1 MENLKI
7 LIKNPYILTMNKKK
21 EEYKGNILIENDRLK
36 LISKDEIVEDVDKV
50 IEAEGLV
57 ALPGFIQPHIH
68 LCQTLFRGTADDMEL
83 MDWLKLRI
91 WPLEGAHDEESIYD
105 SANLGIAELIKGGT
119 TTIVDMETVHH
130 TSSAIKA
137 IEETGLRAI
146 TGKVMMDYGKGV
158 PPTLKETTRDSL
170 DESVK
175 LLKEW
180 HTRANGRIEY
190 AFCPRFVVSCTEELL
205 LEVSKLS
212 KEYGVKVHTHASENL
227 GEIGIV
233 ESDRGMRNISYLKKV
248 NLLNENLILAHCIW
262 LQEEEI
268 EELRVSKT
276 KVAHCPNSN
285 TKLSSGVAKVSEFLE
300 LGIDVGIAADG
311 APCNNNLD
319 MFQEMRMASSLQKLR
334 LGSKAMD
341 CKTLLYMATMGGAK
355 VIKKEDMLGSLEE
368 GKKADLIL
376 MDLNRLHSSPSF
388 AVPLESRIVFS
399 AKTENV
405 HTTIVDGKILME
417 NRILMTLDE
426 RSVIRNA
433 NRSIERLRQKINI

>member
-1 MENLKI
+1 
-7 LIKNPYILTMNKKK
+7 MNKKK
-21 EEYKGNILIENDRLK
+21 EEYTGNILIENDRLK

-262 LQEEEI
+262 LNEEEI

-285 TKLSSGVAKVSEFLE
+285 TKLSSGVAKVPEFLE

-341 CKTLLYMATMGGAK
+341 CKALLYMATMGGAK

-376 MDLNRLHSSPSF
+376 MDLNRVHSSPSF